1 MRRPHWQPSSLTV
14 ARVHVGGYMEAQW
27 LNVLERRHAEVLY
40 LLGQNTTRRRNMNQN
55 IKGAFQKAKGSMKNA
70 LGKMTG
76 HKKMQAEGKWD
87 RAKGEM
93 NKKASGVMDAAKHA
107 TKR

>member
-1 MRRPHWQPSSLTV
+1 
-14 ARVHVGGYMEAQW
+14 
-27 LNVLERRHAEVLY
+27 
-40 LLGQNTTRRRNMNQN
+40 MNQN

-76 HKKMQAEGKWD
+76 NKKMQAERKWD

-93 NKKASGVMDAAKHA
+93 NKKAGDVKDA
-107 TKR
+107 TKNATK